1 MDTRDMV
8 RLSSLTKLS
17 LTLLL
22 SLVTIASF
30 SNVTSAQAS
39 IRFNSPSLGAPGNR
53 EAGASRS
60 APCAASDRGLVALL
74 PETNLGLT
82 TQAYPTFFAYLPPTT
97 ATTAEFV
104 LYHEGT
110 DELVYSTS
118 FEITG
123 DAGIASIK
131 LPEQAAQIPLEVG
144 ESYYWYFTIVCNSE
158 DRSADMT
165 VQGGVQRVAPDSS
178 LLNQVQAAQ
187 PQEIPLIYAEAGI
200 WHEALSALIDLNRAN
215 PGDPTANA
223 NLSELLDSV
232 GLEAIADEPLF

>member
-1 MDTRDMV
+1 MV
-8 RLSSLTKLS
+8 RLSSRFAKSTV
-17 LTLLL
+17 TLLL
-22 SLVTIASF
+22 SLAAIASY
-30 SNVTSAQAS
+30 SSMTSAQAS
-39 IRFNSPSLGAPGNR
+39 IRFNSPSIGAPGNR

-82 TQAYPTFFAYLPPTT
+82 TQAYPTFFAYLPPST

-123 DAGIASIK
+123 DAGIASIQ
-131 LPEQAAQIPLEVG
+131 LPQQAGQMPLEVG
-144 ESYYWYFTIVCNSE
+144 ESYYWYFTVVCDAA

-178 LLNQVQAAQ
+178 LLNQVQTAQ
-187 PQEIPLIYAEAGI
+187 PQEIPIIYAEAGI
-200 WHEALSALIDLNRAN
+200 WHEALSTLVELSRAN
-215 PGDPTANA
+215 PNDPTVNA
-223 NLSELLDSV
+223 NLDELLGSV
-232 GLEAIADEPLF
+232 GLGAIADEPLF

>member
-1 MDTRDMV
+1 MV
-8 RLSSLTKLS
+8 RLSPRFVKSTV
-17 LTLLL
+17 TLLL
-22 SLVTIASF
+22 SLAAIASS

-39 IRFNSPSLGAPGNR
+39 IRFNSPSIGAPGNR

-60 APCAASDRGLVALL
+60 ALCAASDRGLVALL

-123 DAGIASIK
+123 NPGIASIQ
-131 LPEQAAQIPLEVG
+131 LPEQAGQRPLEVG
-144 ESYYWYFTIVCNSE
+144 ESYYWYFTIICNADE
-158 DRSADMT
+158 RSADMS

-178 LLNQVQAAQ
+178 LLNQVQTAQ
-187 PQEIPLIYAEAGI
+187 PQEIPIIYAEAGI
-200 WHEALSALIDLNRAN
+200 WHEALSTLVELSRAN
-215 PGDPTANA
+215 PNDPTVNA
-223 NLSELLDSV
+223 NLDELLSSV
-232 GLEAIADEPLF
+232 GLGAIANEPLF

>member
-1 MDTRDMV
+1 MDTKDMV
-8 RLSSLTKLS
+8 RLSSLTRLS
-17 LTLLL
+17 VTLLL
-22 SLVTIASF
+22 SLVTTVSV
-30 SNVTSAQAS
+30 SGVTSAQAS

-97 ATTAEFV
+97 ATTAEFI

-123 DAGIASIK
+123 DSGIASIQ
-131 LPEQAAQIPLEVG
+131 LPEQAGQMPLEVG
-144 ESYYWYFTIVCNSE
+144 ESYYWYFTIVCNPA

-165 VQGGVQRVAPDSS
+165 VQGGIQRVAPDSN
-178 LLNQVQAAQ
+178 LLSQVEAAQ
-187 PQEIPLIYAEAGI
+187 PQEIPVIYAAAGI
-200 WHEALSALIDLNRAN
+200 WHEALSTLVDLNRAN
-215 PGDPTANA
+215 PNDPTVSAD
-223 NLSELLDSV
+223 LDELLGSV
-232 GLEAIADEPLF
+232 GLEAIANEPLF

>member
-1 MDTRDMV
+1 MV
-8 RLSSLTKLS
+8 RLSSRFAKSTV
-17 LTLLL
+17 TLLL
-22 SLVTIASF
+22 SFAAIASY
-30 SNVTSAQAS
+30 SGMTSAQAS
-39 IRFNSPSLGAPGNR
+39 IRFNSPSIGAPGNR

-82 TQAYPTFFAYLPPTT
+82 TQAYPTFFAYLPPST

-123 DAGIASIK
+123 DAGIASIQ
-131 LPEQAAQIPLEVG
+131 LPQQAGQMPLEVG
-144 ESYYWYFTIVCNSE
+144 ESYYWYFTVVCDTA

-178 LLNQVQAAQ
+178 LLNQVQTAQ
-187 PQEIPLIYAEAGI
+187 PQEIPIIYAEAGI
-200 WHEALSALIDLNRAN
+200 WHEALSTLVELSRAN
-215 PGDPTANA
+215 PDDPTVNA
-223 NLSELLDSV
+223 NLDELLGSV
-232 GLEAIADEPLF
+232 GLGAIANEPLF